1 MGVTWGRRLQVASGA
16 AQFAVSPSET
26 VVSYATQAQA
36 GSKPRIKARSWA
48 WAPLACS
55 LHLGGE
61 AEGPAGVLTRSGWG
75 PGVQLGW
82 LSLASGSTIP
92 SRHYPSDLVLT
103 QR

>member
-61 AEGPAGVLTRSGWG
+61 TEGPAGVLTRSGWG
-75 PGVQLGW
+75 
-82 LSLASGSTIP
+82 LASGSTIP
-92 SRHYPSDLVLT
+92 SRHYPSDFAST
-103 QR
+103 HR